1 MNLLLRFI
9 PNDIAQKDPVPRVQV
24 DCPTTIDGFAQTKT
38 DPPDVLSNGDL
49 RFGGVLFHAA
59 PDGFWI

>member
-9 PNDIAQKDPVPRVQV
+9 PYDVPQKDPIPRIQV
-24 DCPTTIDGFAQTKT
+24 NCPTTLDGFSQSETE
-38 DPPDVLSNGDL
+38 PPDVLSNRDL

-59 PDGFWI
+59 PGRFRV